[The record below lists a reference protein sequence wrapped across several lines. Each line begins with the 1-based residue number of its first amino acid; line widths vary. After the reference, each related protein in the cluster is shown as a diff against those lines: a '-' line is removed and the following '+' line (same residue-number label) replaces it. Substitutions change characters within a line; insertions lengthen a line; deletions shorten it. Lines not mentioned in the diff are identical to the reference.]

1 MKLKGKKKAKKDSIK
16 RKKKNRQFFE
26 RVKRRKGGLT

>member
-16 RKKKNRQFFE
+16 RKKNRQFFE